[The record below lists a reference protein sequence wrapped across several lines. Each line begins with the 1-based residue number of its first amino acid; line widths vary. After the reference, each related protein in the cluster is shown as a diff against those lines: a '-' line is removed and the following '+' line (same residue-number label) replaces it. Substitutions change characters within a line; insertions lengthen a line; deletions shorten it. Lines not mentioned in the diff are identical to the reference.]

1 MIMPPQIPKI
11 QWTWNRR
18 ASGLHAAEAWR
29 RHLHLTDTAW
39 FETLRAPSEALQ
51 VRIQDCGGDP
61 EMIWRHLHG
70 LSPSVTSSRQ
80 LAQQAL
86 QVTLGLP
93 QAEVVE
99 GLERALD
106 ALDAGVAR
114 VQPRLEQELELRAEP
129 LRLQWEARGPGLL
142 RQMATRVD
150 NELLVPH
157 VNIILVHP
165 LLGGGGEAHLLY
177 DSVRLE
183 GVLYHP
189 HPELPETLR
198 LAWLI
203 AQLNQEVPGYSE
215 AIDPDRLHD
224 LAAIALV
231 PAALM
236 AADYVELARFD
247 EPTLCR
253 AMELW
258 HVPRLVDNQSALV
271 WDWWQTFC
279 ETRPH
284 WRIALQALER
294 MVDRKCG

>member
-1 MIMPPQIPKI
+1 MPPAIPEI
-11 QWTWNRR
+11 HWSWNRR
-18 ASGLHAAEAWR
+18 ASGLHAADAIR
-29 RHLHLTDTAW
+29 RRRRLTDSSW
-39 FETLRAPSEALQ
+39 LETLRPPSEILQ
-51 VRIQDCGGDP
+51 SRIEASGGDP
-61 EMIWRHLHG
+61 ETAWRHLHG
-70 LSPSVTSSRQ
+70 LSPRVISSRQ

-86 QVTLGLP
+86 QATVGLP
-93 QAEVVE
+93 RAEWLEGMEQA
-99 GLERALD
+99 LNALD
-106 ALDAGVAR
+106 AAVVQ
-114 VQPRLEQELELRAEP
+114 VQPQLEQELELRAAP
-129 LRLQWEARGPGLL
+129 MRLQWEARGPGLL

-150 NELLVPH
+150 PELLVPR
-157 VNIILVHP
+157 VDVILVHP

-189 HPELPETLR
+189 DPELPETLR

-203 AQLNQEVPGYSE
+203 AQLNQEILGYSE

-247 EPTLCR
+247 EATLDR
-253 AMELW
+253 AMERW
-258 HVPRLVDNQSALV
+258 HVPRLTDHQSEIA
-271 WDWWQTFC
+271 WEWWQTFC

-284 WRIALQALER
+284 WRIALQALDHMCR
-294 MVDRKCG
+294 